1 MGGEIAVESEE
12 GRGTTFTFSA
22 KSRVNHESIRQYVYL
37 NTAGNEGKR
46 ALVVD
51 DNNTNLAILKN
62 LLHQWKLHPTLATSG
77 NEALKLLPEGFDIV
91 ITDMQMPG
99 MDGVTLSTEIKQKYP
114 GLPLILLSSIGD
126 DSRKK
131 HSELFSAVLNKP
143 VKPQQ
148 LCKVVHSVLKSVSI
162 PVAAFPLNILVVED
176 NQINQK
182 LTVRALNK
190 LGYENVVVAENGAE
204 ALEHIADTSFDLV
217 FMDIQMPI
225 MDGLEATRMIR
236 SKPWKQPFIISMTAN
251 ALEEDR
257 EQCFAAGMDE
267 YIAKPIR
274 LEDLVAALEKAG
286 TEIKKNRTS
295 R

>member
-1 MGGEIAVESEE
+1 
-12 GRGTTFTFSA
+12 
-22 KSRVNHESIRQYVYL
+22 
-37 NTAGNEGKR
+37 
-46 ALVVD
+46 
-51 DNNTNLAILKN
+51 
-62 LLHQWKLHPTLATSG
+62 
-77 NEALKLLPEGFDIV
+77 
-91 ITDMQMPG
+91 MPG

-126 DSRKK
+126 DSGKK

-162 PVAAFPLNILVVED
+162 PVAAFASENHKALLSKDFATRFPLNILVVED